1 MSEFVLV
8 DLLFMVLAMA
18 VAWAAHYLAQPP
30 PGDAVNQDATPRP
43 LLAAGQ
49 ELVSWTGTPLEAPR
63 PSTPLEQTLRRIC
76 STSGYRGI
84 DIFLDGAKLAY
95 EAIAGAFAG
104 GDLRAERHLLSETVY
119 EVFSEAIAERKTR
132 GETIE
137 RIFIGLKGCDI
148 VDAGLANGQ
157 AWIDVRFVE
166 VMVSVTRNAAGAVIG
181 GHPNR
186 VVEIA
191 EIWTF
196 ERNLRAP
203 EPMWLLTATEEDE

>member
-1 MSEFVLV
+1 MSEYVLV

-30 PGDAVNQDATPRP
+30 PGEAVNQDGTPRP

-49 ELVSWTGTPLEAPR
+49 ELVSWTGIPLEAPK
-63 PSTPLEQTLRRIC
+63 PSTPLDQTLRRIC
-76 STSGYRGI
+76 FTSGYRGI
-84 DIFLDGAKLAY
+84 DVFLDGARLAY
-95 EAIAGAFAG
+95 EAIAGAFAS
-104 GDLRAERHLLSETVY
+104 GDLSAERHLLSDTVY
-119 EVFSEAIAERKTR
+119 EVFSDVIAQRKAR

-137 RIFIGLKGCDI
+137 RIFIGLSCDI
-148 VDAGLANGQ
+148 VDAGVTNGE

-166 VMVSVTRNAAGAVIG
+166 TLVSATRNAAGAVIE

-186 VVEIA
+186 VVDIA
-191 EIWTF
+191 EVWTF

-203 EPMWLLTATEEDE
+203 EPMWVLTATEEDE